1 MKLIIRSL
9 GGELDGA
16 EWNQGAIGRPVDGG
30 VIYSVTIVGE

>member
-1 MKLIIRSL
+1 MKLVIGSL
-9 GGELDGA
+9 GRELDDA